1 MRKRAHAER
10 NTQFYAKQSF
20 SKLFL
25 VTLGLHPRAVP
36 RSGLK
41 ASVWGNPFKLGKDGT
56 REEIMAKFRAWLP
69 TQPELMR
76 RLPELKGKVLGCWC
90 APEACHGDIL
100 SEFANRC
107 SDGLGE

>member
-1 MRKRAHAER
+1 MGPDARAGG
-10 NTQFYAKQSF
+10 SF
-20 SKLFL
+20 LMPRWVVHCKKEAYD
-25 VTLGLHPRAVP
+25 VYIGRAVP

-41 ASVWGNPFKLGKDGT
+41 ASVWGNPFKLGKDGP

-69 TQPELMR
+69 TQPELMA